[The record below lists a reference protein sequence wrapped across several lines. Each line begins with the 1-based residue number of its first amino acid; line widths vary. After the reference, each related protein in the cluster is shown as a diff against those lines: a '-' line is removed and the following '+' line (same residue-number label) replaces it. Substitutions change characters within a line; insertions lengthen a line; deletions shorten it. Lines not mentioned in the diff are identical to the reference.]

1 MTMSDKG
8 LEIDGDVR
16 KGNISQASSRTN
28 NSKILISWAQL
39 LFYTSVLLFTYSVL
53 K

>member
-1 MTMSDKG
+1 MTMNDKG

-16 KGNISQASSRTN
+16 EGNISQASSRTN
-28 NSKILISWAQL
+28 NSQILISWLQL
-39 LFYTSVLLFTYSVL
+39 LFYTCVL